1 MSNMNGDRYVDI
13 KELVERLDVCKS
25 SIYTWAKEGNFPKQK
40 KFGTSARWSLWEI
53 EEWLNTRPQCAYGK
67 G

>member
-1 MSNMNGDRYVDI
+1 MNNWNGDRYVDI

-25 SIYTWAKEGNFPKQK
+25 SIYTWMRTGRFPKQK
-40 KFGTSARWSLWEI
+40 KFGSSARWSLQEI
-53 EEWLNTRPQCAYGK
+53 EEWLRTRPEGAYGE